1 MPASQQSPLGQSR
14 AGNVSNNPT
23 GMNNECLVSALVG
36 GGLVFF
42 GLGRRSL
49 FGLALAAF
57 GFHLVRGAIQGNCL
71 DLPGMDEET
80 ERKLVNRMGIPLF
93 SGGDEHSDPVE
104 EASMESFP
112 ASDPPALSRVSA

>member
-1 MPASQQSPLGQSR
+1 MQNQPTAPVPAQN
-14 AGNVSNNPT
+14 AGGVNP
-23 GMNNECLVSALVG
+23 CLVSAIIG
-36 GGLVFF
+36 GGMIYF

-49 FGLALAAF
+49 LGLGLAAL
-57 GFHLVRGAIQGNCL
+57 GYHLVRGAVQGKCL
-71 DLPGMDEET
+71 DIPGLSDEE
-80 ERKLVNRMGIPLF
+80 EKRLVKRLGIPIF